1 MFVSLSIY
9 ISQKLKYMDILLV
22 ILGVICL
29 LGGGGGFFWP
39 FWRGPPVAYLALWL
53 LHFTGY
59 AEFTVTELVVWGLL
73 VVLVQAMDYVTPMLG
88 TKYSGGSKWGNWGC
102 AVGTVV
108 GIFVFPPWGIL
119 LGPFV
124 GAFVGELLGGKAS
137 GDALKASFGAFA
149 GFLLSVVLKVTLCGY
164 FIYSFVRGI
173 IN

>member
-29 LGGGGGFFWP
+29 LVGLAGCFLP
-39 FWRGPPVAYLALWL
+39 ILPGPPVAYLALWL

-88 TKYSGGSKWGNWGC
+88 TKYSGGSKWEIGDVPWEPWLAYSCFRLGESCWVLSWGLSLGNFWE
-102 AVGTVV
+102 ARR
-108 GIFVFPPWGIL
+108 P
-119 LGPFV
+119 
-124 GAFVGELLGGKAS
+124 E
-137 GDALKASFGAFA
+137 
-149 GFLLSVVLKVTLCGY
+149 
-164 FIYSFVRGI
+164 VR
-173 IN
+173 

>member
-1 MFVSLSIY
+1 MYGYLIGYTRRYLFVGGIG
-9 ISQKLKYMDILLV
+9 
-22 ILGVICL
+22 GVFFADL
-29 LGGGGGFFWP
+29 AGAAGGVFGF
-39 FWRGPPVAYLALWL
+39 VAVA
-53 LHFTGY
+53 FTGY

-73 VVLVQAMDYVTPMLG
+73 VVLAQAMDYVTPMLG

-102 AVGTVV
+102 AVGTVA
-108 GIFVFPPWGIL
+108 GMFVFPPWGIL

-137 GDALKASFGAFA
+137 GDALKAGFGAFA

>member
-29 LGGGGGFFWP
+29 LVGLAGCFLP
-39 FWRGPPVAYLALWL
+39 ILPGPPVAYLALWL

-88 TKYSGGSKWGNWGC
+88 TKYSGGSKWEIGDVPWEPWPAYSCFRLGESCWVLSWGLSLGNFWE
-102 AVGTVV
+102 ARR
-108 GIFVFPPWGIL
+108 P
-119 LGPFV
+119 
-124 GAFVGELLGGKAS
+124 EM
-137 GDALKASFGAFA
+137 
-149 GFLLSVVLKVTLCGY
+149 
-164 FIYSFVRGI
+164 R
-173 IN
+173 

>member
-1 MFVSLSIY
+1 MPVL
-9 ISQKLKYMDILLV
+9 
-22 ILGVICL
+22 
-29 LGGGGGFFWP
+29 P
-39 FWRGPPVAYLALWL
+39 GPPVAYLALWL

-73 VVLVQAMDYVTPMLG
+73 VVLAQAMDYVTPMLG

-102 AVGTVV
+102 AVGTVA

-137 GDALKASFGAFA
+137 GDALKAGFGAFA
-149 GFLLSVVLKVTLCGY
+149 GFY
-164 FIYSFVRGI
+164 
-173 IN
+173 

>member
-1 MFVSLSIY
+1 M
-9 ISQKLKYMDILLV
+9 
-22 ILGVICL
+22 
-29 LGGGGGFFWP
+29 
-39 FWRGPPVAYLALWL
+39 R
-53 LHFTGY
+53 
-59 AEFTVTELVVWGLL
+59 EFTVTELVVWGLL
-73 VVLVQAMDYVTPMLG
+73 VVLAQAMDYVTPMLG

-102 AVGTVV
+102 AVGTVA

>member
-9 ISQKLKYMDILLV
+9 ISQKLKYMGILLV
-22 ILGVICL
+22 ILGVM
-29 LGGGGGFFWP
+29 
-39 FWRGPPVAYLALWL
+39 ALWL

-73 VVLVQAMDYVTPMLG
+73 VVLAQAMDYVTPMLG

-102 AVGTVV
+102 AVGTVA

-149 GFLLSVVLKVTLCGY
+149 GFFECRAEGY
-164 FIYSFVRGI
+164 PLRLFYL
-173 IN
+173 

>member
-1 MFVSLSIY
+1 MGNVCIFVYLYIPKTEIY
-9 ISQKLKYMDILLV
+9 GYLIGYTRRYLFVGGIG
-22 ILGVICL
+22 GVFFADL
-29 LGGGGGFFWP
+29 AGAAGSVFGF
-39 FWRGPPVAYLALWL
+39 VAVAFYGLCGIY
-53 LHFTGY
+53 GY
-59 AEFTVTELVVWGLL
+59 GVGR
-73 VVLVQAMDYVTPMLG
+73 VLVQAMDYVTPMLG

>member
-1 MFVSLSIY
+1 MYGYLIGYTRRYLFVGGIGRVFFAGLAGAAGGVFGFVAAAFYGLCGIY
-9 ISQKLKYMDILLV
+9 GC
-22 ILGVICL
+22 GV
-29 LGGGGGFFWP
+29 G
-39 FWRGPPVAYLALWL
+39 RM
-53 LHFTGY
+53 
-59 AEFTVTELVVWGLL
+59 GLL
-73 VVLVQAMDYVTPMLG
+73 VVLAQAMDYVTPMLG

-102 AVGTVV
+102 AVGIVA

-137 GDALKASFGAFA
+137 GDALKAGFGAFA
-149 GFLLSVVLKVTLCGY
+149 GFLLSVVLKVALCGY

>member
-1 MFVSLSIY
+1 MYLCLFIYPKTEIYGYLIGYTRRYLFVGGIGGVFLP
-9 ISQKLKYMDILLV
+9 IL
-22 ILGVICL
+22 
-29 LGGGGGFFWP
+29 P
-39 FWRGPPVAYLALWL
+39 GPPVAYLALWL

-102 AVGTVV
+102 AVGTVA

-137 GDALKASFGAFA
+137 GDALKASFGALA
-149 GFLLSVVLKVTLCGY
+149 GFIECRAEGY
-164 FIYSFVRGI
+164 PLRLFYL
-173 IN
+173 

>member
-29 LGGGGGFFWP
+29 LVGLAGCFLP
-39 FWRGPPVAYLALWL
+39 ILPGPPVAYLALWL

-102 AVGTVV
+102 AVGTVA

-137 GDALKASFGAFA
+137 ENSSGRFYRVEYMGSGAFEGA
-149 GFLLSVVLKVTLCGY
+149 WKRGCFLYRHSGN
-164 FIYSFVRGI
+164 G
-173 IN
+173 